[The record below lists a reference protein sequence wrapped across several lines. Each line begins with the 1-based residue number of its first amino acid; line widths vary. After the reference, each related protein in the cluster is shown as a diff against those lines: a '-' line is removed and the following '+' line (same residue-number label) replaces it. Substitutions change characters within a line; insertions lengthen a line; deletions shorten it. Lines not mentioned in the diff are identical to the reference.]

1 MIIISSACQAWGF
14 ECWPTVAKKM
24 YICSG
29 PLLQFFHYGDVFILT
44 KNITSSWNWEV
55 MWGDLTKNGVVS
67 NIFCPISENEHEIQ
81 IFRNLSKLIVVN
93 TQIPQSP
100 NQNHL
105 FTTDTRLSNEG
116 HRKRQH
122 LKSYSKLSQ
131 KKIEKKNLLYCYR
144 QEILF
149 WDRNERA
156 F

>member
-1 MIIISSACQAWGF
+1 MR
-14 ECWPTVAKKM
+14 
-24 YICSG
+24 
-29 PLLQFFHYGDVFILT
+29 
-44 KNITSSWNWEV
+44 
-55 MWGDLTKNGVVS
+55 
-67 NIFCPISENEHEIQ
+67 ENEHKIQ
-81 IFRNLSKLIVVN
+81 IFRNLSKLIVVK

-100 NQNHL
+100 NQNPL

-131 KKIEKKNLLYCYR
+131 KKVNKNSLVLLYCYR

-149 WDRNERA
+149 CDRNERV